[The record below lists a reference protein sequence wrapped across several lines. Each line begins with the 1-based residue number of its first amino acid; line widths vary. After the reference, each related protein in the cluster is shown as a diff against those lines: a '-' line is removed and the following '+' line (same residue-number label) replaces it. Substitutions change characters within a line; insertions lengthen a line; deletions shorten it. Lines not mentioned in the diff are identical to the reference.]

1 MPYEIRN
8 KLRGPST
15 IRLTGIDTTGA
26 LALSAFSANVNTE
39 NVNSIQITSMKWSV
53 LPSTGTITIT
63 RDALVVATLYQNG
76 EWIHNEVPLSNTAT
90 GTLTVAIVGGGTI
103 FMTVNK
109 DATYNVDTQKL

>member
-15 IRLTGIDTTGA
+15 LRLTGVDTTGA
-26 LALSAFSANVNTE
+26 LALTNFSANVGTE
-39 NVNSIQITSMKWSV
+39 NVSTVQITSMKWSV
-53 LPSTGTITIT
+53 LPATGTVTIT

-103 FMTVNK
+103 FMTLNK
-109 DATYNVDTQKL
+109 EAVYNVSTQGL